1 MTPIYRPRGRDESV
15 STSKIQDKMI
25 AKRKAYCQEDRENV
39 KKKKHMNHE
48 NIMEESFAINST
60 KIKQETS
67 ALVDKIDVDCKLAL
81 QPDLHG
87 YL

>member
-1 MTPIYRPRGRDESV
+1 
-15 STSKIQDKMI
+15 MI
-25 AKRKAYCQEDRENV
+25 AKRKANCQEDRENV

-60 KIKQETS
+60 KIKQES
-67 ALVDKIDVDCKLAL
+67 FSVMDKIAADCKLAL
-81 QPDLHG
+81 QPDIHG